1 MITKI
6 RRQSKKILRPI
17 AKVLVDIHVKANYIT
32 IVGLIFS
39 LFYFFEM
46 MGKNV
51 IIALLFLIL
60 SALMDAIDGEVARLS
75 NSVSSL
81 GSFLDSTLDRI
92 EDTLYISAFIFIN
105 FPSFLVAIT
114 VGLSLVIS
122 YIRAKAEALGI
133 KMEGRGII
141 ERGERIVFILI
152 ILLLSVFSYE
162 ISLYVYYLFLLL
174 TSITVVQRLYVVY
187 TVLAK

>member
-1 MITKI
+1 
-6 RRQSKKILRPI
+6 
-17 AKVLVDIHVKANYIT
+17 
-32 IVGLIFS
+32 
-39 LFYFFEM
+39 
-46 MGKNV
+46 
-51 IIALLFLIL
+51 IL

-162 ISLYVYYLFLLL
+162 TSLYVYYLFLLL

>member
-32 IVGLIFS
+32 ITGLIFS

>member
-32 IVGLIFS
+32 ITGLIFS

-92 EDTLYISAFIFIN
+92 EDTLDISAFILIN